1 MGWVMGIGVNLFS
14 ILHVRSWHHPLILW
28 KMSSFAFSL
37 SPRSDGRSVCY
48 FWRRGRQGYHG
59 VLVLAL
65 EVLLTYFLL
74 YIDTQEHQSS
84 IIILQYL

>member
-1 MGWVMGIGVNLFS
+1 MGIGVNLFS

-37 SPRSDGRSVCY
+37 SLPEATGEVYVIFGRE
-48 FWRRGRQGYHG
+48 RQGYHG

-84 IIILQYL
+84 IIILEYL

>member
-1 MGWVMGIGVNLFS
+1 MGDGNRCESFFS
-14 ILHVRSWHHPLILW
+14 LACPLMAPPLDTMEDVFFCI
-28 KMSSFAFSL
+28 FSL
-37 SPRSDGRSVCY
+37 SEATGEVYVIFGRE
-48 FWRRGRQGYHG
+48 RQGYHG

-65 EVLLTYFLL
+65 EVLLAYFLL